1 MEQSS
6 NDAAAKGVQIEP
18 NREECVY
25 DMVQRLYDVVVKD
38 APIMPK

>member
-25 DMVQRLYDVVVKD
+25 DMVQRSHDAAGED
-38 APIMPK
+38 APTMPK